1 MCRDDTAEMRWSVL
15 SLVCLLVA
23 TGGCDQIERELQ
35 RRCDQAEQRYQSE
48 LDEEKTELAG
58 EEALPEKSSRPAHF
72 GLTLSNGLLSRLAD
86 GVVGPAITGVLELA
100 STVRINGQSVNV
112 EADGDVVDLSL
123 AAHDAC
129 DHCFEVGV
137 EFGGGIVA
145 SIPGIGE
152 RRADLR
158 GGGALVAPLILEE
171 GDAKSAAVKLD
182 LGQLARTGASSI
194 DVELGGIS
202 EEWRQRL
209 QGPVSRL
216 IERRVSQRLG
226 ALTLV
231 EFDGP
236 SFGLEG
242 FELTP
247 VVLESDADA
256 EAVFAGFSANVAAL
270 NEESVPGVEPV
281 TELGEGQDI
290 ALSFQPRL
298 VVEVLSLL
306 IDTGEVARRY
316 TSDGKASERGG
327 FHVTLDEF
335 GFESADTEVG
345 MSGKDVG
352 RGSSDAGVAGADAG
366 TDTEAAPGLPAS
378 LAFGVHQF
386 GDSGLCFSTTAQM
399 VGGVAV
405 RDQNLE
411 MSIDDV
417 RLTGSGVPAGVLDL
431 ANWTSAQFIDKSR
444 TLVDQSFAG
453 GNVDVPGTSLDVGP
467 LAVGLRPNTVVLRGK
482 TEGS

>member
-1 MCRDDTAEMRWSVL
+1 MCRDDVTTTGGTLLVV
-15 SLVCLLVA
+15 VCLLVA
-23 TGGCDQIERELQ
+23 AAGCDQIERELQ
-35 RRCDQAEQRYQSE
+35 RRCDEAETRYQSE
-48 LDEEKTELAG
+48 LEEENTELADKD
-58 EEALPEKSSRPAHF
+58 ALPEKSSRPAHF

-100 STVRINGQSVNV
+100 STVRVSGQSVNL

-137 EFGGGIVA
+137 DFGGGIVA
-145 SIPGIGE
+145 SIPGVGE

-158 GGGALVAPLILEE
+158 GGGALVAPLTLEE
-171 GDAKSAAVKLD
+171 GDDRSAAVKLD
-182 LGQLARTGASSI
+182 LGQLARIGASSV
-194 DVELGGIS
+194 DAELAGIS
-202 EEWRQRL
+202 QEWRQRL

-216 IERRVSQRLG
+216 IERRLSERLG

-247 VVLESDADA
+247 VALKSDGD
-256 EAVFAGFSANVAAL
+256 EKSVFAGFSANVAAL
-270 NEESVPGVEPV
+270 NEESVPGVEQV
-281 TELGEGQDI
+281 TALGEGQDI

-306 IDTGEVARRY
+306 IDTGDVARRY
-316 TSDGKASERGG
+316 TNDGKASERGG

-335 GFESADTEVG
+335 GFESADARGG
-345 MSGKDVG
+345 MSRDVG
-352 RGSSDAGVAGADAG
+352 GGRGDAGATGPDAG
-366 TDTEAAPGLPAS
+366 GDTEPAPGLPAS

-405 RDQNLE
+405 REQNLQ

-431 ANWTSAQFIDKSR
+431 ANWTSAQFIQKSR
-444 TLVDQSFAG
+444 TLVDQSLAG
-453 GNVDVPGTSLDVGP
+453 DNVEVPGTSLNVGP
-467 LAVGLRPNTVVLRGK
+467 LAVGLRPNTVVLRGN